1 MNGDH
6 CEGNWKRFSGK
17 LKDQWSKFLGDNL
30 GVDFGKRDR
39 LAGSVQERQN
49 IWKEEAE
56 RQLRDFLLYRNRDW
70 PLSEELIFKLK
81 IKGIL

>member
-1 MNGDH
+1 M
-6 CEGNWKRFSGK
+6 GNWKRFSGK
-17 LKDQWSKFLGDNL
+17 LKDQWSKLLGDTL

-39 LAGSVQERQN
+39 LADSLQERKN

-56 RQLRDFLLYRNRDW
+56 RQLRDFLLYRNHDW

>member
-1 MNGDH
+1 M
-6 CEGNWKRFSGK
+6 GNWKRVSGK
-17 LKDQWSKFLGDNL
+17 LKDQWSQLLGDTL

-39 LAGSVQERQN
+39 LAGSLQERKN

-56 RQLRDFLLYRNRDW
+56 RQLRDFLLCRNRDW

>member
-1 MNGDH
+1 MNRDR

-30 GVDFGKRDR
+30 GVDFRKRDR

-70 PLSEELIFKLK
+70 SLSEELIFKLK